1 MPVAGKPEARAEGI
15 RFVAREATRI
25 PSPYGSGLPAA
36 GHGGRRPPVQF
47 GHGGRRTALE
57 FGHGGGRPPVQRGGT
72 VVRGRRCR
80 RWRMPVAG
88 KPEARAE
95 GIRCVAR
102 EATRIPSPHGSG
114 VPATGHGGRRPP
126 CSVRA
131 RWWETAGAACGHGR
145 EGTAVPMVA
154 DARCREARGASRG
167 NTVRC
172 KRSDTY
178 SLTSRFGLPGN
189 RARRSETAVAVRTRR
204 SEDGARVRARWWE
217 NGARVRTRRWED
229 GAAACGHGRGRTAV
243 PTVADARC
251 REARGA
257 SRGNT
262 VRCKRSDTYSLT
274 SRFGPPG
281 SRA

>member
-1 MPVAGKPEARAEGI
+1 
-15 RFVAREATRI
+15 
-25 PSPYGSGLPAA
+25 
-36 GHGGRRPPVQF
+36 
-47 GHGGRRTALE
+47 
-57 FGHGGGRPPVQRGGT
+57 
-72 VVRGRRCR
+72 
-80 RWRMPVAG
+80 
-88 KPEARAE
+88 
-95 GIRCVAR
+95 
-102 EATRIPSPHGSG
+102 
-114 VPATGHGGRRPP
+114 
-126 CSVRA
+126 
-131 RWWETAGAACGHGR
+131 
-145 EGTAVPMVA
+145 MVA

-229 GAAACGHGRGRTAV
+229 GAAACGDGRGRTALPTVADARCREARGASRGNTVRCKRSDTYSLTLRFGPPGSRARRSETAGAVRTRRSEDGARVRARWWETAGAAWGHGREGTAVPTVADARCREARGASRGNTVRCKRSDTYSLTSRFGLPGNRARRSETAGAACGHGRGRTAV